1 MESLW
6 ISTSY
11 STKVSEHGHKLNM
24 KTILFEV
31 ETEETKVDSAEKE
44 EDVDTHQT
52 IETVMEDSLKRATKI
67 ITSNKKT
74 SVSTL
79 KSMARKRKSTN
90 AVKLSR

>member
-1 MESLW
+1 
-6 ISTSY
+6 
-11 STKVSEHGHKLNM
+11 M